1 MYLIVSEVDLWDQIK
16 AMLLLGFVQLDLE
29 ANVFN
34 KIIKILKIEFYCHA
48 NPLRADYGVQHRMIT
63 FRIGK

>member
-1 MYLIVSEVDLWDQIK
+1 MKSKCPSEWPSNILNGKWSLFMGQIK
-16 AMLLLGFVQLDLE
+16 AMPLLGFVQLDLE

-48 NPLRADYGVQHRMIT
+48 NPLRAD
-63 FRIGK
+63 

>member
-1 MYLIVSEVDLWDQIK
+1 MKSKCPSEWPSNILNGKWSLFMGQIK
-16 AMLLLGFVQLDLE
+16 AMPLLSFVQLDLE

-48 NPLRADYGVQHRMIT
+48 NPLRAD
-63 FRIGK
+63 